1 MLASKD
7 SNKIFIASG
16 FKSVSRQIFI
26 FGGTKCLI
34 LFKSTTCAFISKSL
48 MLLLSSKGKT
58 YKGISNSIIF
68 LKTFSM

>member
-7 SNKIFIASG
+7 SNKIFTVSG

-26 FGGTKCLI
+26 FGGTKYLI
-34 LFKSTTCAFISKSL
+34 LFKRATCSFISKSL
-48 MLLLSSKGKT
+48 MLLLSNKGKT